1 MPNDQQSQFHK
12 RDNQVSFLLFS
23 GGVGARSNFHEPK
36 QFFVLAGHPM
46 IAYSLMAA
54 AAVSEIGEVVINA
67 PPGYEDRTRKIAEQ
81 YCAGKPITVIAG
93 GKTRQ
98 DSSWKLA
105 LAASYDTLILH
116 EAARPLVDAAMLKSL
131 IGCADAN
138 AGYCQPIAFSMC
150 RIDPATGYLVE
161 GVPRDTTLNIQ
172 LPQKIARNVLL
183 SAHEHASA
191 RGQEYTEDAVMVVD
205 TTGKSVRALLGTSK
219 NLKVT
224 TPEDFSI
231 AEVLIAKEKT

>member
-1 MPNDQQSQFHK
+1 MVK
-12 RDNQVSFLLFS
+12 DNLISFLLFS
-23 GGVGARSNFHEPK
+23 GGVGARSKHYEPK
-36 QFFVLAGHPM
+36 QFFELAGHPM

-54 AAVSEIGEVVINA
+54 AAVKEIGEIVINA

-81 YCAGKPITVIAG
+81 YCSGTPVTVIAS

-105 LAASYDTLILH
+105 QAARYDTLVLH
-116 EAARPLVDAAMLKSL
+116 EAARPFVDVAMLKTL
-131 IGCADAN
+131 IGCVNSN

-150 RIDPATGYLVE
+150 RVDTVTGHMVE
-161 GVPRDTTLNIQ
+161 GVPRETTLNIQ
-172 LPQKIARNVLL
+172 LPQKFERNVLM

-191 RGQEYTEDAVMVVD
+191 QGREYTEDAVMIVD
-205 TTGKSVRALLGTSK
+205 MTGQSVRALPGTSR

-231 AEVLIAKEKT
+231 ASVLLAKENT